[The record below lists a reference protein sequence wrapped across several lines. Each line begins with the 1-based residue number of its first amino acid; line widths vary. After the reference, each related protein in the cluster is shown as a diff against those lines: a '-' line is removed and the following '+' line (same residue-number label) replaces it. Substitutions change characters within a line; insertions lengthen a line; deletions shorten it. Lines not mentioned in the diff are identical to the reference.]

1 MWGCREKL
9 QKQNAKKQGE
19 ILNGKTRKMTTG
31 FHNQNIPLFEFKR
44 NIACRIS
51 WCILVR
57 VVRFS
62 SDFVELQFV
71 KA

>member
-1 MWGCREKL
+1 MLGGIREK
-9 QKQNAKKQGE
+9 QTNAKNKGKFQ
-19 ILNGKTRKMTTG
+19 NGKTRKMTTG
-31 FHNQNIPLFEFKR
+31 FHNVNIHLFDFKR
-44 NIACRIS
+44 NTACRIS